1 MVGGMARD
9 PAPDPAPDPAFDLPG
24 DTDPGRDLAAAR
36 VTRRA
41 LGTIPAQRRRRL
53 LRGRL
58 IPDAVE
64 ERILR
69 AHGRYLLGP
78 LAVVEWAVI
87 GLLGGGAGLLVASL
101 LGGEARAD
109 RPSPVLWL
117 VVWAVVWTVSGT
129 LLRRHQGRRLTAREL
144 GPRRS
149 TR

>member
-1 MVGGMARD
+1 MARD
-9 PAPDPAPDPAFDLPG
+9 PAPDRAVDLPG

-41 LGTIPAQRRRRL
+41 LGTIPAQRRRGLVRE
-53 LRGRL
+53 RL

-78 LAVVEWAVI
+78 LAIVEWALI
-87 GLLGGGAGLLVASL
+87 GLLGGGAGLLVAAL
-101 LGGEARAD
+101 LGGEARTD
-109 RPSPVLWL
+109 RLSPVVWL
-117 VVWAVVWTVSGT
+117 VVWVAVWTASGT
-129 LLRRHQGRRLTAREL
+129 VLRRRQGRRLTAPQL

>member
-1 MVGGMARD
+1 MARD
-9 PAPDPAPDPAFDLPG
+9 PGPEPVVELPG
-24 DTDPGRDLAAAR
+24 DGDDPGRDLGAAR

-41 LGTIPAQRRRRL
+41 LGTIPAPRRRRL
-53 LRGRL
+53 VRGRL
-58 IPDAVE
+58 IPSADE

-78 LAVVEWAVI
+78 LAIVEWALI
-87 GLLGGGAGLLVASL
+87 GLLGGGAGLLVATA

-109 RPSPVLWL
+109 RASPVLWL
-117 VVWAVVWTVSGT
+117 VIWTIVWTVSGT
-129 LLRRHQGRRLTAREL
+129 LLRQHQGRRLTSDQL